1 MAIRAWPCPER
12 VAAQRPA
19 LYYNCAMADSAGV
32 VAYPAATVVLLRD
45 AGGSLEALLV
55 RRNAQLSFHGGAW
68 VFPGGRVDPEDY
80 AGVADPS
87 DVLAAARNAA
97 VREALEE
104 AGVTIIR
111 DGLIALSRWV
121 TPVGLPKRFD
131 TWFFAARALDE
142 RVQVDGGEIHEHRWL
157 RPEVALAAQRSGEI
171 ELPPPTFVT
180 LTGLAGHRNVNAAL
194 ESIASQP
201 FETFEPRLHAM
212 PGGACTLYA
221 DDAGYEDGNVD
232 RPGPR
237 HRLVMLE
244 SGWRYE
250 RAGVAAG

>member
-1 MAIRAWPCPER
+1 
-12 VAAQRPA
+12 
-19 LYYNCAMADSAGV
+19 MADQTAI
-32 VAYPAATVVLLRD
+32 AHPAATVVLLRD
-45 AGGSLEALLV
+45 GDTGCEALLV

-68 VFPGGRVDPEDY
+68 VFPGGRLDPEDY
-80 AGVADPS
+80 ARIADPT
-87 DVLAAARNAA
+87 DVVAAARNAA

-104 AGVTIIR
+104 AGVTIAR

-142 RVQVDGGEIHEHRWL
+142 HVQVDGGEIHEHRWML
-157 RPEVALAAQRSGEI
+157 PEGALAARRSGEI

-180 LTGLAGHRNVNAAL
+180 LTGLAGHRNVSAAL
-194 ESIASQP
+194 ESIAGQP
-201 FETFEPRLHAM
+201 FETFEPRLHMM

-221 DDAGYEDGNVD
+221 DDAGYEDGDVD
-232 RPGPR
+232 RVGPR
-237 HRLVMLE
+237 HRLVMLD

-250 RAGVAAG
+250 RTAVKAA

>member
-1 MAIRAWPCPER
+1 MT
-12 VAAQRPA
+12 
-19 LYYNCAMADSAGV
+19 DSAGA
-32 VAYPAATVVLLRD
+32 VAHPAATVVLLRD
-45 AGGSLEALLV
+45 GDDCCEALLV

-68 VFPGGRVDPEDY
+68 VFPGGRLDPEDY
-80 AGVADPS
+80 AGVADPT
-87 DVLAAARNAA
+87 DVMAAARNAA

-104 AGVTIIR
+104 AGVTISG

-142 RVQVDGGEIHEHRWL
+142 RVQVDGGEIHEHRWMG
-157 RPEVALAAQRSGEI
+157 PEVALAAQRSGEI

-180 LTGLAGHRNVNAAL
+180 LTGLAGYRGASAAL
-194 ESIASQP
+194 DSIAGQP
-201 FETFEPRLHAM
+201 FETFEPRLHMM

-232 RPGPR
+232 RPGRR

-250 RAGVAAG
+250 RT

>member
-1 MAIRAWPCPER
+1 
-12 VAAQRPA
+12 
-19 LYYNCAMADSAGV
+19 MADSAGA
-32 VAYPAATVVLLRD
+32 VAFPAATVVLLRD
-45 AGGSLEALLV
+45 ADGSCEVLLV

-68 VFPGGRVDPEDY
+68 VFPGGRLDPEDY
-80 AGVADPS
+80 AGVADPT

-104 AGVTIIR
+104 AGVTISG

-142 RVQVDGGEIHEHRWL
+142 RVQVDGGEIHEHRWM

-180 LTGLAGHRNVNAAL
+180 LTGLAGHRSVNAAL
-194 ESIASQP
+194 ESIADQP
-201 FETFEPRLHAM
+201 FETFEPRLHM
-212 PGGACTLYA
+212 VPGGACTLYA
-221 DDAGYEDGNVD
+221 DDAGYEDGDVD

-250 RAGVAAG
+250 RTEVRGS